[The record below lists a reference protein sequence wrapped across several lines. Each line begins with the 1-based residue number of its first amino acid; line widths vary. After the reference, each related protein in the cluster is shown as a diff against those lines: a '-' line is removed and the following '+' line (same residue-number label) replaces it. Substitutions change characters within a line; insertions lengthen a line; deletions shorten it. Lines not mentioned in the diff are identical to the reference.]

1 MTNLKQNQKGITNF
15 ITSTQGEDKLA
26 NEAIPAFINDY
37 KNKHLS
43 NLKKL
48 AIPTSSKGNENWKH
62 TNLNPIAN
70 TNFYNYSKSN
80 INQSITLE
88 ELKKHMPIDDSW
100 ERLVFIDGNY
110 NSRLSNSFD
119 NGTDG
124 ITFKTVS
131 STISVENNLGESYKG
146 TSDIFTEINSAFL
159 NDGAFIQNPNQKSPK
174 ATQIVHIS
182 TNPCPPTASH
192 PRTLILASPNS
203 KSIILE
209 CHISLTDKTHLVNS
223 VTEIILNENSH
234 VTYYQLLNQNS
245 EAYQINSTHVLQKSN
260 STFDSISIAKGASI
274 LRNELKIKLAG
285 EHSECSLKGL
295 YFTSGSE
302 HIDNHIMI
310 DHAVPKAKSE
320 IFYKGILDDKSKAVF
335 SGGVLV
341 RENAQKT
348 VAKQTDKNL
357 LLSKG
362 ARINTKPMLEIY
374 ADDVECAHG
383 ATAGSIASEALF
395 YMQSRGIGLDMARRL
410 LINGFANQIIDDVQ
424 LESFKKYLQGNWLP
438 N

>member
-1 MTNLKQNQKGITNF
+1 MTNLNKTSKGITNF
-15 ITSTQGEDKLA
+15 INAPQVEGNRHDGAATE
-26 NEAIPAFINDY
+26 FIN
-37 KNKHLS
+37 NHNNRHLA

-48 AIPTSSKGNENWKH
+48 TIPTSAKGNENWKH

-70 TNFYNYSKSN
+70 TDFNHYSKS
-80 INQSITLE
+80 INTKSFSE
-88 ELKKHMPIDDSW
+88 EDLKKHIPTDDTW

-110 NSRLSNSFD
+110 QADLSILFN
-119 NGTDG
+119 NRTDG
-124 ITFKTVS
+124 ITFRTIS
-131 STISVENNLGESYKG
+131 PTISVEKHIGSSYANKP
-146 TSDIFTEINSAFL
+146 DVFTEINSAFL
-159 NDGAFIQNPNQKSPK
+159 NDGVFIQNQNGQSSKV
-174 ATQIVHIS
+174 TQIVHIS
-182 TNPCPPTASH
+182 TNPCPPTALH
-192 PRTLILASPNS
+192 PRTIILAEPGSES
-203 KSIILE
+203 TILE
-209 CHISLTDKTHLVNS
+209 CHISLTDTTHLTNN

-234 VTYYQLLNQNS
+234 VTYYQLLNQNPES
-245 EAYQINSTHVLQKSN
+245 YQINSTHVFQKQN
-260 STFDSISIAKGASI
+260 STFESVSIAKGSSI
-274 LRNELKIKLAG
+274 LRNEMKIQLAG
-285 EHSECSLKGL
+285 EQSECSLKGL

-310 DHAVPKAKSE
+310 DHSAPKAKSE

-341 RENAQKT
+341 RKNAQKT

-374 ADDVECAHG
+374 ADDVECTHG

-395 YMQSRGIGLDMARRL
+395 YMQSRGIGIEMARKL
-410 LINGFANQIIDDVQ
+410 LVNGFANQIIDNIQ
-424 LESFKKYLQGNWLP
+424 LESFKKYVSHNFLP

>member
-1 MTNLKQNQKGITNF
+1 MQRPHYMDPEIEG
-15 ITSTQGEDKLA
+15 ST
-26 NEAIPAFINDY
+26 
-37 KNKHLS
+37 
-43 NLKKL
+43 
-48 AIPTSSKGNENWKH
+48 AIPTTSKGNEHWKY
-62 TNLNPIAN
+62 TNLKPIVN
-70 TNFYNYSKSN
+70 TNF
-80 INQSITLE
+80 NQPIIQEYPDEQFETKVGQITFDDLE
-88 ELKKHMPIDDSW
+88 KHIPFVDAAVL
-100 ERLVFIDGNY
+100 LVFIDGY
-110 NSRLSNSFD
+110 FASHLSSMPLNFRTTDFPVEIEKSQEKYFWHSVPTED
-119 NGTDG
+119 VFSNINNG
-124 ITFKTVS
+124 
-131 STISVENNLGESYKG
+131 
-146 TSDIFTEINSAFL
+146 AFY
-159 NDGAFIQNPNQKSPK
+159 DGAMIQLPSMFSPNKYGNDFNDLI
-174 ATQIVHIS
+174 QIIHVS
-182 TNPCPPTASH
+182 TNPKPPTETH
-192 PRTLILASPNS
+192 PRTVITTHPNS
-203 KSIILE
+203 KSTILE
-209 CHISLTDKTHLVNS
+209 CHVSLTDKTHLNNS
-223 VTEIILNENSH
+223 VTQIFLGENSH
-234 VTYYQLLNQNS
+234 LTYYQLINQNP
-245 EAYQINSTHVLQKSN
+245 EAYQINSTYVHQEKN

-285 EHSECSLKGL
+285 EQSECSLKGL

-424 LESFKKYLQGNWLP
+424 VESLKKYLHSNWLP